1 MIFLAYGSVFIPR
14 EFKSRVCQEQVKQPE
29 DKEKTVIMSSSRKRA
44 SDTAVVE
51 SNSQSYGQGDR
62 NLPHGIL
69 PSSVL
74 GSDASSASSRR
85 KSSLPKSRPK
95 IRVRIK
101 RWHGVAH
108 WTWNCG
114 DQDEVCGI
122 CQSAYEGVA
131 PGGKFPGDECP
142 VVWGK
147 CRHSFHLQCV
157 NTWLETKSTCP
168 MCRSEWEYGANG
180 SVAEM
185 GA

>member
-1 MIFLAYGSVFIPR
+1 
-14 EFKSRVCQEQVKQPE
+14 
-29 DKEKTVIMSSSRKRA
+29 MSSSRKRA

-51 SNSQSYGQGDR
+51 SNSQTFGPGDR
-62 NLPHGIL
+62 NLAYGAL
-69 PSSVL
+69 PSSIL
-74 GSDASSASSRR
+74 GSDATSASSRR
-85 KSSLPKSRPK
+85 RSSLTRPRPK
-95 IRVRIK
+95 LRVRIK

-114 DQDEVCGI
+114 EEDEVCGI

-157 NTWLETKSTCP
+157 NTWLETKTTCP

-180 SVAEM
+180 SVDENSV
-185 GA
+185 

>member
-1 MIFLAYGSVFIPR
+1 
-14 EFKSRVCQEQVKQPE
+14 
-29 DKEKTVIMSSSRKRA
+29 MSSSRKRA
-44 SDTAVVE
+44 SDTAVIE
-51 SNSQSYGQGDR
+51 SNSPSFGQ
-62 NLPHGIL
+62 NPTYGIL

-74 GSDASSASSRR
+74 GSSTTDTPPTRR
-85 KSSLPKSRPK
+85 KSISTTTTTRPK

-101 RWHGVAH
+101 KWHGVAH

-114 DQDEVCGI
+114 EEDEVCGI

-168 MCRSEWEYGANG
+168 MCRSEWSYGENG
-180 SVAEM
+180 SVAEG